1 MLYLMLDDK
10 GDRYLAKV
18 GYSDRSNISNRR
30 QTYYS
35 HNPLAIMRS
44 KCAGGRDE
52 EITARQ
58 KLEKAA
64 LARIKGTEWFVITE
78 QLYDELYDKGMQ
90 YFYPN
95 TMSKKVY
102 FPED

>member
-1 MLYLMLDDK
+1 MLDDK

-30 QTYYS
+30 QAYYS
-35 HNPLAIMRS
+35 YNPFAIMRS

-52 EITARQ
+52 ETTARQ

-64 LARIKGTEWFVITE
+64 LARVKGTEWFIVTE
-78 QLYDELYDKGMQ
+78 KLYDELYEKGMR

-102 FPED
+102 LFED